1 MRRVFRNVALLL
13 AALAGAWLAAASPRP
28 PFSIEVLPPNPVA
41 GQTVRLLETSRGAAA
56 GIAWLWDF
64 GDGDSSE
71 AAAPSHG
78 WASPGTYTI
87 RLTSRGTTVERDL
100 VVSPED
106 TLRLNGTHPFEI
118 QLTVFDP
125 QTSAATVARAAARTD
140 LYGGFRFSDAED
152 GGESLDFTVQVA
164 DAGRGGSYGI
174 YWTAMTPLPYVL
186 TVRDVSTGHVE
197 IYDERSGLAREGSDT
212 TSFPALPARSG
223 ADAESPS
230 RQVVEGPER
239 GQPRDVP
246 PRGASKTPAGP
257 TATPTRTPT
266 GPTRTPTHTHTS
278 APTWT
283 PTITPTPSITPTPT
297 ITPVPTP
304 TFISLRATQWRW
316 KWCPPPFSCPTVCPD
331 PCGDNEITLH
341 VGTTYQVFVYNGDG
355 DDVLE
360 PHGLFPI
367 DELGLTGGLIP
378 QGGALPIQYIT
389 PDTPGDYNIKCS
401 NTMCGPPDEHEN
413 MIGAIHVVP

>member
-1 MRRVFRNVALLL
+1 
-13 AALAGAWLAAASPRP
+13 RP

-41 GQTVRLLETSRGAAA
+41 GQTVRLLETSPGAAA

-71 AAAPSHG
+71 APAPSHS

-118 QLTVFDP
+118 QLAVFDA

-140 LYGGFRFSDAED
+140 LYGGFRFSEAED
-152 GGESLDFTVQVA
+152 RGENLDFTVQVA
-164 DAGRGGSYGI
+164 DAGRGGYYGI
-174 YWTAMTPLPYVL
+174 YWTAMTPLPYIL

-197 IYDERSGLAREGSDT
+197 IYDERSGAAREGSDT

-239 GQPRDVP
+239 GQ
-246 PRGASKTPAGP
+246 
-257 TATPTRTPT
+257 
-266 GPTRTPTHTHTS
+266 
-278 APTWT
+278 
-283 PTITPTPSITPTPT
+283 
-297 ITPVPTP
+297 
-304 TFISLRATQWRW
+304 
-316 KWCPPPFSCPTVCPD
+316 
-331 PCGDNEITLH
+331 
-341 VGTTYQVFVYNGDG
+341 
-355 DDVLE
+355 
-360 PHGLFPI
+360 
-367 DELGLTGGLIP
+367 
-378 QGGALPIQYIT
+378 
-389 PDTPGDYNIKCS
+389 
-401 NTMCGPPDEHEN
+401 
-413 MIGAIHVVP
+413 